1 MQEAI
6 WASKQDWWEYEEV
19 KRHRRSGSLHYRRD
33 GGSNASR
40 GGHTAMNIP
49 EPCRTRL
56 TKGGG
61 RGINFLFNKSQKGRG
76 KNTRSGS
83 TIYMIDPAAY
93 PNTTTK

>member
-1 MQEAI
+1 
-6 WASKQDWWEYEEV
+6 
-19 KRHRRSGSLHYRRD
+19 
-33 GGSNASR
+33 
-40 GGHTAMNIP
+40 MNIP

-61 RGINFLFNKSQKGRG
+61 RGINFLFNKFQKGRG